1 VLVCVAPEIAQERR
15 ILLEAQARL
24 APIRGFELWT
34 TTEVLM
40 NERGLLAP
48 IWLQGIPQR
57 SQVTEQEGS
66 HRQCLF
72 DAMLGKRDQRQ
83 IMESSAVS
91 MLLKD
96 VPVSE

>member
-1 VLVCVAPEIAQERR
+1 VAPDISQEKRVLR
-15 ILLEAQARL
+15 VAEARL
-24 APIRGFELWT
+24 AQAAGFEMWT

-40 NERGLLAP
+40 NEHGPLAP
-48 IWLQGIPQR
+48 IWLQAIPQR
-57 SQVTEQEGS
+57 SQVTEQEGT

-72 DAMLGKRDQRQ
+72 DARLGKRDQQRF
-83 IMESSAVS
+83 MESSLAS